1 MEVEIGRRLRC
12 SGVEDDVEAADA
24 ELMLDDAEG
33 GRGENMNFNNNT
45 YTDDEE

>member
-12 SGVEDDVEAADA
+12 NGVEDDVEAADGDA

-33 GRGENMNFNNNT
+33 GRGENMIF
-45 YTDDEE
+45 